1 MLSYELNCKHI
12 MKLGD
17 TAKWLPSHEV
27 AWEQPS
33 IANIEFAQRHSST
46 NVISAWL
53 PYKRPLTDE
62 PS

>member
-17 TAKWLPSHEV
+17 TAKWLPCHEL

-33 IANIEFAQRHSST
+33 IANIVFAQKHSGTSYLGMA
-46 NVISAWL
+46 SL
-53 PYKRPLTDE
+53 PTRPN
-62 PS
+62 